1 MNARDR
7 YVNHTYTE
15 NRDHGRAE
23 HAAQGRITEAARA
36 SPLTG
41 TARADSLS

>member
-23 HAAQGRITEAARA
+23 HAAQDLNDT
-36 SPLTG
+36 
-41 TARADSLS
+41 DD